1 MADAPE
7 SYVFVGGY
15 PTPETV
21 RRAYDAADLNRAVSA
36 YRFFYPSVSIMAT
49 WIGNMNAGTVSNE
62 VFALLEGT
70 PKQLVFTPNSDTPYS
85 GLPLD
90 LTDGPMVVELP
101 PGPLM
106 CTAND
111 MNQRWV
117 LDMGLPGPDEGR
129 GGKHLLCGPAFE
141 GEVPDGYYSGQA
153 TTNRV
158 LVLLRALPRGKDM
171 DGAVADMKSVKVY
184 RLGTEWSESS
194 QSWADLTKLDGAD
207 FTPVPWETNIK
218 FWEVLH
224 DLLNDEPPFDEYRAF
239 YGELAELGIAR
250 GRPFEPDERM
260 RDILTRA
267 AEIGHAQLCVQSFA
281 DRRPE
286 RVVWEDTSWEWAV
299 LRPEN
304 GTFDTENYHDG
315 YARQKWFYQAQI
327 ESPAMFR
334 RSPGAGSL
342 YWLGTRDAT
351 GVYLDGGRSY
361 TLTVP
366 QPVPGKLFWSITV
379 YDAETRS
386 EIATDQNLAALRSM
400 FELADIATDEPVTLE
415 FGPEPPAESDAPW
428 IKTKPGT
435 GWFVYFRIYG
445 PDTPA
450 FDGTWKL
457 PDFQPDN

>member
-1 MADAPE
+1 MSHE
-7 SYVFVGGY
+7 YSFVGGY
-15 PTPETV
+15 PTAETV
-21 RRAYDAADLNRAVSA
+21 RQAYDDADLNRAVSA

-49 WIGNMNAGTVSNE
+49 WFGNLAAGAVANE

-70 PKQLVFTPNSDTPYS
+70 PKQLVFTPNSDTPYA

-90 LTDGPMVVELP
+90 LSDGPMVIELP

-129 GGKHLLCGPAFE
+129 GGRHVLCGP
-141 GEVPDGYYSGQA
+141 GWTGDIPDGHYSGTA

-158 LVLLRALPRGKDM
+158 LVLLRALPRGNDM
-171 DGAVADMKSVKVY
+171 AGAIDAMKSVTVY
-184 RLGTEWSESS
+184 RLGADPAAAR
-194 QSWADLTKLDGAD
+194 QSWVDLTKLDGAD
-207 FTPVPWETNIK
+207 FTPVPWETNLQ

-224 DLLNDEPPFDEYRAF
+224 QLLQDEPPFDEYRAF

-250 GRPFEPDERM
+250 GVPFELDDRM

-267 AEIGHAQLCVQSFA
+267 ARIGHGQLCVQSFA

-286 RVVWEDTSWEWAV
+286 RAVWDGTQWEWAV

-304 GTFDTENYHDG
+304 GTFDTPNYHDG

-334 RSPGAGSL
+334 RSAGAGSL
-342 YWLGTRDAT
+342 YWLGTRDAS
-351 GVYLDGGRSY
+351 GAYLDGARSY

-366 QPVPGKLFWSITV
+366 QPVPAKLFWSITV

-386 EIATDQNLAALRSM
+386 EIATD
-400 FELADIATDEPVTLE
+400 
-415 FGPEPPAESDAPW
+415 
-428 IKTKPGT
+428 
-435 GWFVYFRIYG
+435 
-445 PDTPA
+445 
-450 FDGTWKL
+450 
-457 PDFQPDN
+457 